1 MDLKK
6 FALAVRPLLLAFAM
20 LACVLAASPAAQAQG
35 GNITNTATVTA
46 NNGFTSTGDGTMSV
60 TTAVVGAPIP
70 TLSSVGLTALSVL
83 LAGFAV
89 YRMRRQA
96 SRRA

>member
-20 LACVLAASPAAQAQG
+20 VACVLAASPAAQAQG
-35 GNITNTATVTA
+35 TIINTATVTA
-46 NNGFTSTGDGTMSV
+46 NNGFTATGDGTMSV

-70 TLSSVGLTALSVL
+70 TLSSVGLTVLTVL

-89 YRMRRQA
+89 YRMRRPA